1 MLVMKTMSNNND
13 CYQFVAKVPDLE
25 LLMDQ
30 SRIRNAQDYKH
41 KCEIQYRSSHMN
53 EDKSRVLMYNNPP
66 PDLNNWTGEETVGRY
81 MPSWADDESVSL
93 CRNLIQENC
102 ENSIGTKRNAQ
113 DKAMHCKCPFLLD
126 KFTPHNFDA
135 FKSTSV

>member
-1 MLVMKTMSNNND
+1 
-13 CYQFVAKVPDLE
+13 
-25 LLMDQ
+25 MDQ

-81 MPSWADDESVSL
+81 IPSWADDESVSL
-93 CRNLIQENC
+93 YRNLIQENR
-102 ENSIGTKRNAQ
+102 ENSITTKTNAQ
-113 DKAMHCKCPFLLD
+113 GKAMHCNITFLVD
-126 KFTPHNFDA
+126 KFITQNF
-135 FKSTSV
+135 S